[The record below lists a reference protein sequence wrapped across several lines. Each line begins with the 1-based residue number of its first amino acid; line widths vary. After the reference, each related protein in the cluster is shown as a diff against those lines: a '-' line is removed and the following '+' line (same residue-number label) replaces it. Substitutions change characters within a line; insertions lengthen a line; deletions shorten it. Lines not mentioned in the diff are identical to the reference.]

1 MQLNYERLLTHLQQ
15 NLAPIYLIQGDEP
28 LLVQEACIAIS
39 NQAKRS
45 HFTEQICLTIDA
57 QFNWQG
63 LINQLQ
69 NFSLFNEQQLIKLQ
83 LTGNLNP
90 EGAQVICQYAQQ
102 PSQDKILIITGNKL
116 TGAQLQSSWCK
127 AIEKQGIIVNIWPIN
142 QAQMSGWLKQRLT
155 NLGLKITS
163 ESLQLLA
170 DFCEGNLLAAQQ
182 LLQKIQLLAPQETI
196 SLATIQQLIND
207 DARFTLFDLVDTCLQ
222 GNAKQTLRIIAKL
235 QAEATEPTLI
245 IWSLAREL
253 RLLINV
259 MEQVKQGKTLSAA
272 LATQSIHSKRSS
284 LLNKALHNSS
294 LELWYHLLMQTAE
307 LDKIVKG
314 ATPGNIW
321 QAIRI
326 LCLQFALRKDSLFI
340 RT

>member
-1 MQLNYERLLTHLQQ
+1 MQFNYERLLTHLQQ

-28 LLVQEACIAIS
+28 LLVQEAYIAIS
-39 NQAKRS
+39 NQAKRFD
-45 HFTEQICLTIDA
+45 FTEQICLA
-57 QFNWQG
+57 VEPQFNWQI
-63 LINQLQ
+63 LTNQLQ
-69 NFSLFNEQQLIKLQ
+69 NYALFNDKQLIKLQ

-102 PSQDKILIITGNKL
+102 PSQDKILIIISNKL
-116 TGAQLQSSWCK
+116 TGSQLQSSWCK
-127 AIEKQGIIVNIWPIN
+127 AIEKQGVIVNIWPIN
-142 QAQMSGWLKQRLT
+142 QAQMSAWLKQRLT

-182 LLQKIQLLAPQETI
+182 LLQKIQLLAPQEPI
-196 SLATIQQLIND
+196 PVATIQQLIKD

-222 GNAKQTLRIIAKL
+222 GNAKQALRIIAKL
-235 QAEATEPTLI
+235 QAEQTEPTLI

-259 MEQVKQGKTLSAA
+259 MEQVKQGKALSAA
-272 LATQSIHSKRSS
+272 LATLSIHSKRSS
-284 LLNKALHNSS
+284 LFNKALHNSS
-294 LELWYHLLMQTAE
+294 LELWYRLLMQTAD
-307 LDKIVKG
+307 LDKIIKG
-314 ATPGNIW
+314 ATSGNVW

-326 LCLQFALRKDSLFI
+326 LCLQFALRKGNLF
-340 RT
+340 T